1 MELYAGGIYAIGSFA
16 RLLFDVTTN
25 KRSPRRTKTID
36 SILHARRG
44 DRVPGLAYKLAPGS
58 ESLAMDVLSEPRV
71 DRGRMAATAIISTP
85 VVDRVG
91 DVLNPLGCKLDNY
104 RKNPA
109 VLWAHGFD
117 DITLPVGKSE
127 DPDGNL
133 SVSISEEGV
142 AATCFFSQRSLEA
155 AQIFELVDEGI
166 VRGTSVRETPIVSSF
181 QRDQQYGDLLIV
193 DEWDLEEWSWCCVGV
208 NPEAVAKA
216 LGRNRLAGKPIVP
229 SILKSLS
236 AVAPS
241 LKHYGKGFDPAE
253 TVPVKK
259 RYTPAQLKAMS
270 DEDLTKAKADAEN
283 PEAITDEEKRRK
295 AETPAETE
303 TETEVEPTD
312 EDSANTPYGAQVV
325 SAVHAAITGAIANIE
340 QAMGPLENPEVKAA
354 LGDIMAALG
363 DQCTALEGVYT
374 AQYPE
379 QPALKAD
386 CGEQAD
392 AAEAMKAFLASGR
405 LPQLQ
410 MAGIG
415 ARLKSLASSKNLNAE
430 QRGVIG
436 GIVGHLARL
445 GQQAKSYKPAAKSA
459 QTDDADEEKRK
470 ALQAQ
475 IQAANDQLARL
486 TATK

>member
-1 MELYAGGIYAIGSFA
+1 
-16 RLLFDVTTN
+16 
-25 KRSPRRTKTID
+25 
-36 SILHARRG
+36 
-44 DRVPGLAYKLAPGS
+44 
-58 ESLAMDVLSEPRV
+58 MDVLSEPRV

-104 RKNPA
+104 RNNPA

-155 AQIFELVDEGI
+155 AQIFELVDEGV

-295 AETPAETE
+295 AEEPAETDVETE
-303 TETEVEPTD
+303 TETETESTDGTEPG
-312 EDSANTPYGAQVV
+312 NTPYGAQVV
-325 SAVHAAITGAIANIE
+325 SAVHSAIAGAVANIE

-354 LGDIMAALG
+354 LSDIMAALG

-374 AQYPE
+374 AQYPD

-386 CGEQAD
+386 TGKD
-392 AAEAMKAFLASGR
+392 AEGVESMKAFLASGR

-415 ARLKSLASSKNLNAE
+415 ARLKSLTAAKNLNAE

-475 IQAANDQLARL
+475 IQAANEQLAKL

>member
-1 MELYAGGIYAIGSFA
+1 
-16 RLLFDVTTN
+16 
-25 KRSPRRTKTID
+25 
-36 SILHARRG
+36 
-44 DRVPGLAYKLAPGS
+44 
-58 ESLAMDVLSEPRV
+58 
-71 DRGRMAATAIISTP
+71 MAATAIISTP

-155 AQIFELVDEGI
+155 AQIFELVDEGV

-181 QRDQQYGDLLIV
+181 QRDQQYGDQRDQQYGDLLIV

-295 AETPAETE
+295 AETP
-303 TETEVEPTD
+303 VEPED
-312 EDSANTPYGAQVV
+312 DAEMEPSEEDSASTPYGAQVV
-325 SAVHAAITGAIANIE
+325 SAVHSAIAGAVANIE

-374 AQYPE
+374 AQYPD
-379 QPALKAD
+379 QPALKTD
-386 CGEQAD
+386 TGEQAD

-415 ARLKSLASSKNLNAE
+415 ARLKSLTAAKNLNAE

-436 GIVGHLARL
+436 GIVSHLARL

-475 IQAANDQLARL
+475 IQAANEQLAKL
-486 TATK
+486 TTTK

>member
-1 MELYAGGIYAIGSFA
+1 MS
-16 RLLFDVTTN
+16 
-25 KRSPRRTKTID
+25 
-36 SILHARRG
+36 
-44 DRVPGLAYKLAPGS
+44 
-58 ESLAMDVLSEPRV
+58 
-71 DRGRMAATAIISTP
+71 ATAIISTP
-85 VVDRVG
+85 TIDRVG
-91 DVLNPLGCKLDNY
+91 DLLNPLGCRLDNY

-117 DITLPVGKSE
+117 GISLPVGQSE
-127 DPDGNL
+127 DLDGQL
-133 SVSISEEGV
+133 AVKISEKDVE
-142 AATCFFSQRSLEA
+142 ATCFFSQKTLEA

-181 QRDQQYGDLLIV
+181 KRDPDFGDILIV
-193 DEWDLEEWSWCCVGV
+193 DEWELEEWSWCCVGV
-208 NPEAVAKA
+208 NPDAVAKA

-241 LKHYGKGFDPAE
+241 LKSYGKGFDPTE
-253 TVPVKK
+253 TEPVKK

-270 DEDLTKAKADAEN
+270 EEDLTKAKADAEN
-283 PEAITDEEKRRK
+283 PEAIAEEEKRRK
-295 AETPAETE
+295 AEQPAETE
-303 TETEVEPTD
+303 VETETESTD
-312 EDSANTPYGAQVV
+312 ETEPGNTPYGAQVV
-325 SAVHAAITGAIANIE
+325 SAVHSAIAGAIANIE

-354 LGDIMAALG
+354 LGEIMASLG

-374 AQYPE
+374 AQYPD

-386 CGEQAD
+386 TGED
-392 AAEAMKAFLASGR
+392 AEGVESMKAFLASGR

-415 ARLKSLASSKNLNAE
+415 ARLKSLSASKNLNAE

-436 GIVGHLARL
+436 GIVSHLARL

-459 QTDDADEEKRK
+459 QTDDPDEEKRK

-475 IQAANDQLARL
+475 IQAANEQLAKL